1 MKKRLIVLVLLAV
14 IVIPVLLAI
23 KQNGLGG
30 EGKKKAALPKG
41 GDKIGIIY
49 VEGPIVGG
57 RSGDGIFGQSVAA
70 GDDLMEQLREAR
82 EDDSIKAV
90 ILRINSPGGSAAA
103 SQEVGEE
110 IDRLREAGKVIV
122 TSMGDVAASG
132 GYWLAAKTDYIVA
145 NPATMT
151 GSIGV
156 IMRFQELKGLYDKL
170 GITDNTIKS
179 GPLKDIG
186 SEARP
191 MTPAEKA
198 LLQGMVND
206 IYEQFV
212 DVVAEGRKLPREK
225 VKALADGR
233 IFTGRQAKAAG
244 LVDELGNFYTAVEK
258 TRELAHLEKDA
269 GLVELGKPSPW
280 RKIFGSTET
289 VGLSGPLRLSPAEE
303 AALKKLLSG
312 IKGGE

>member
-1 MKKRLIVLVLLAV
+1 MK
-14 IVIPVLLAI
+14 
-23 KQNGLGG
+23 
-30 EGKKKAALPKG
+30 
-41 GDKIGIIY
+41 
-49 VEGPIVGG
+49 
-57 RSGDGIFGQSVAA
+57 
-70 GDDLMEQLREAR
+70 QLREAR

-110 IDRLREAGKVIV
+110 IDRLREAGKVVV

-191 MTPAEKA
+191 MTPAERQ

-212 DVVAEGRKLPREK
+212 DVVAEGRDLPREK

-233 IFTGRQAKAAG
+233 IFTGRQAKEAG

-258 TRELAHLEKDA
+258 TRELAHLDESA
-269 GLVELGKPSPW
+269 QLVELGKPSPW
-280 RKIFGSTET
+280 RKLFGSSDAA
-289 VGLSGPLRLSPAEE
+289 GLNGPLRLTPAEE
-303 AALKKLLSG
+303 GALKKILSG
-312 IKGGE
+312 VKGGE